1 MAIIVANEIKKH
13 IMTSLSKFDRIS
25 IVGYSLGGILTRAAL
40 PHLHAYQTKLHTF
53 ITFSSPHLGTYATN
67 NNLVKFGIWYM
78 TKFGKCAVLEQLHTC
93 RDLKTSTKSYM
104 KRLSEEES
112 LGWF

>member
-1 MAIIVANEIKKH
+1 
-13 IMTSLSKFDRIS
+13 
-25 IVGYSLGGILTRAAL
+25 
-40 PHLHAYQTKLHTF
+40 
-53 ITFSSPHLGTYATN
+53 
-67 NNLVKFGIWYM
+67 M